1 MVDSSVFIS
10 GGQLNQALG
19 YDQRLLYHPL
29 RDMEAPRVG
38 PRPSLTEVDQA
49 KGLSNDDVLV
59 DLRLVDDAKRA
70 HAVALF
76 LLPFVR
82 ALIDAGGLAPRE
94 QAVVGQD
101 HTFQPMK
108 FAANGLGLTPDRIDR
123 DAIEALLAL
132 QSVQK
137 LVVG

>member
-59 DLRLVDDAKRA
+59 DFRLVDDAKRA

-82 ALIDAGGLAPRE
+82 ALIDGRTPIHLIYEPAAGTG
-94 QAVVGQD
+94 G
-101 HTFQPMK
+101 M
-108 FAANGLGLTPDRIDR
+108 
-123 DAIEALLAL
+123 LLAKVVL
-132 QSVQK
+132 QPAVWGVSYS
-137 LVVG
+137 